1 MNPDESESESLVR
14 ERLGRKLQV
23 GGGLAVFLG
32 VLLLLFSPSVPSGAL
47 LNLHQMATIFIII
60 GVLLIVVGTFARWH
74 YLD

>member
-1 MNPDESESESLVR
+1 
-14 ERLGRKLQV
+14 
-23 GGGLAVFLG
+23 VFLG